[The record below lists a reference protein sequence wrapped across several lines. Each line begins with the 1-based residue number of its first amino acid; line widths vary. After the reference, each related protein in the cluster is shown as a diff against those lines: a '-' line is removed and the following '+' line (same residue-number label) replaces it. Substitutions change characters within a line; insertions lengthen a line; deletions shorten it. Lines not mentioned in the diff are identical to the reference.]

1 MNHSKRKYSSLRSQC
16 VMIFPYRIRELVHE
30 EFQKFI
36 KVKGQKASPDARY
49 PTLKF
54 IHEKI
59 QDEEEEYSWSLSTSE
74 KIIKSMGFRYVRPHA
89 INHAALIGNVQF
101 LIL

>member
-1 MNHSKRKYSSLRSQC
+1 M
-16 VMIFPYRIRELVHE
+16 
-30 EFQKFI
+30 
-36 KVKGQKASPDARY
+36 KGQKASPDARY

-59 QDEEEEYSWSLSTSE
+59 QNEEEIEYSWSEATSE

-101 LIL
+101 LVL